1 MSLLIMPRKIV
12 HAFLLLA
19 LCLWPQIATA
29 ETLSGSNV
37 DSRVIVGL
45 KVDAAGLA
53 ALMPEGWAP
62 VAFPGGPIKGAN
74 MLFALIDGV
83 LEMDAEGKP
92 LDPASRR
99 AVVFVGMGRKGET
112 VRQFVLKILTTVP
125 QRNPYGVASAA
136 EIERSRTVS
145 GPANGARA
153 VSDAWRIAPAEGG
166 EKSGEVTFKLDYT
179 TGRRAWM
186 PGELFPYSAAE
197 PDFSRI
203 YRFNQLV
210 DLVVSAPL
218 GKPSSGTFQLSNSV
232 EGLQSILNGS
242 EETVAVIDIPVY
254 VRQVYLP

>member
-1 MSLLIMPRKIV
+1 MSLLTMPRKIAR
-12 HAFLLLA
+12 AFLLLA

-45 KVDAAGLA
+45 KVDTAGLA
-53 ALMPEGWAP
+53 TLMPEGWEP

-83 LEMDAEGKP
+83 HEMDAEGKP

-145 GPANGARA
+145 GLANGARA
-153 VSDAWRIAPAEGG
+153 VSDNWRIAPAEGG
-166 EKSGEVTFKLDYT
+166 EVTFNLDYT

-186 PGELFPYSAAE
+186 PGELFPYSAADT
-197 PDFSRI
+197 DFSRI

-210 DLVVSAPL
+210 DLVVSTAL
-218 GKPSSGTFQLSNSV
+218 GKPSSGTFELSNSV
-232 EGLQSILNGS
+232 DGLQGILNGS